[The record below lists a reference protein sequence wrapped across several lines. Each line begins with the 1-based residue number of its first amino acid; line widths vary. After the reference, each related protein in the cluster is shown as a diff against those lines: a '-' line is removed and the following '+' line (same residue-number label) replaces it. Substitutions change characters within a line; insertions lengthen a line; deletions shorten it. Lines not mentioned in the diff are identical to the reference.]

1 MRAVPLVHPCS
12 EPGCATLTMGPRCLA
27 HELTGDTPVGRSRR
41 VASAALLA
49 ALAGFAAAFLARARL
64 SV

>member
-1 MRAVPLVHPCS
+1 
-12 EPGCATLTMGPRCLA
+12 MGPRCLA